1 MNGDDL
7 PPQQLHGR
15 LAESFRSPIEKGTV
29 DLVLDPENDTCE
41 LQADAW
47 TLHIAGWPINL
58 AFVALDDDPATDGE
72 RIRTLTATL
81 GPQIIRSLK
90 DADDHLEGVLSAV
103 LLASKDALSIS
114 LGSLVQGSDI
124 A

>member
-15 LAESFRSPIEKGTV
+15 LAESFRSLIEKGTV

>member
-1 MNGDDL
+1 MNGNDL

-15 LAESFRSPIEKGTV
+15 LAESFRSLIEKGTV

-47 TLHIAGWPINL
+47 TLHIAGWPIDL

-81 GPQIIRSLK
+81 GPQIISSLK
-90 DADDHLEGVLSAV
+90 DADDHLEGV